1 MKKIIGIALFIV
13 AVMAISIIGYITNN
27 KETPNTTNEEDQNIL
42 NNDIEIENKEIEEV
56 KNQMKIR
63 ISNENHIIVFE
74 LNDSDAA
81 KSLYEQLP
89 LEVDVEN
96 FSSNE
101 KIFYPSRELST
112 KNTPLANG
120 GGLGVLAYYA
130 PWGDVV
136 MFYDTF
142 RSSSGLYELGM
153 ASENAESIKDLKG
166 KISITK
172 E

>member
-89 LEVDVEN
+89 LEVDVEK

-101 KIFYPSRELST
+101 KIFYPSRKLST
-112 KNTPLANG
+112 KKHSFSKR
-120 GGLGVLAYYA
+120 
-130 PWGDVV
+130 WGIRGPCILRTV
-136 MFYDTF
+136 
-142 RSSSGLYELGM
+142 G
-153 ASENAESIKDLKG
+153 
-166 KISITK
+166 
-172 E
+172 